1 MTMFIVQSVLLI
13 AVAFGLGC
21 LFGCWLKGRMAV
33 HPRHSGA
40 AAAVTHEGAAKT
52 STASEL
58 AAPRPHYEPAT
69 TPQPATALT
78 SDPETV
84 AEPPAP
90 AQEPKPEGQSAPIK
104 KPVRARTA
112 KPATAKPATGK
123 PTRKGDAAESRPV
136 KAGTKASKAGK
147 AGSVA
152 PARAKPSA
160 KAGSA
165 VPDTPDNLKLIKG
178 IGPAIETKLQAAG
191 ITRFAQI
198 AAWTKK
204 QQAEFAE
211 QLSFSGR
218 VEREEWV
225 RQAKVLA
232 KGEKTEFSKRVA
244 KGEVASSKGTKPR
257 GGAKK

>member
-69 TPQPATALT
+69 TPQQATALT

-112 KPATAKPATGK
+112 KPATGK
-123 PTRKGDAAESRPV
+123 PTRKDDAAESKPV
-136 KAGTKASKAGK
+136 KAKAKASKAGK

-160 KAGSA
+160 KAGSS

-191 ITRFAQI
+191 ITSFAQI

-218 VEREEWV
+218 IEREEWV

-244 KGEVASSKGTKPR
+244 KGEVASSKGAKPR
-257 GGAKK
+257 GRAKK

>member
-21 LFGCWLKGRMAV
+21 LFGCWLKGRMTV

-84 AEPPAP
+84 AAPPAP
-90 AQEPKPEGQSAPIK
+90 AQEPKPEGQSAPTK
-104 KPVRARTA
+104 KPARARTA
-112 KPATAKPATGK
+112 KPATTKPATGK
-123 PTRKGDAAESRPV
+123 RIRKGDATESKPV
-136 KAGTKASKAGK
+136 KAKAKASKAGK
-147 AGSVA
+147 AGSDA
-152 PARAKPSA
+152 SARAKPSA
-160 KAGSA
+160 TAGSA

-204 QQAEFAE
+204 EQAEFAE

-218 VEREEWV
+218 IEREEWV

-244 KGEVASSKGTKPR
+244 KGEVASSKGKPR
-257 GGAKK
+257 GGGQK

>member
-21 LFGCWLKGRMAV
+21 LFGCWLKGRMTV

-69 TPQPATALT
+69 TPQPSTALT

-90 AQEPKPEGQSAPIK
+90 AQEPKPEGQSAPTK
-104 KPVRARTA
+104 QPARARTA

-123 PTRKGDAAESRPV
+123 RTRKGDATESKPV
-136 KAGTKASKAGK
+136 KAKASKAGK
-147 AGSVA
+147 AGSNA
-152 PARAKPSA
+152 PTRAKPSA

-204 QQAEFAE
+204 EQAEFAE

-218 VEREEWV
+218 IEREEWV

-244 KGEVASSKGTKPR
+244 KGEVASSKGKPR
-257 GGAKK
+257 GGGQK

>member
-33 HPRHSGA
+33 HPRQSGA

-78 SDPETV
+78 SNPETV

-90 AQEPKPEGQSAPIK
+90 AQEPKPGGQSAPTK

-112 KPATAKPATGK
+112 KPATAKPAAGK
-123 PTRKGDAAESRPV
+123 RTRKEDATASKPA
-136 KAGTKASKAGK
+136 KAGAKASKAGK
-147 AGSVA
+147 AGSDA
-152 PARAKPSA
+152 PAKAKPSA
-160 KAGSA
+160 SA
-165 VPDTPDNLKLIKG
+165 SSAAPEMPDNLKLIKG
-178 IGPAIETKLQAAG
+178 IGPAIETKLKAAG
-191 ITRFAQI
+191 IIRFAQI

-204 QQAEFAE
+204 EQAEFAE
-211 QLSFSGR
+211 QLSFAGR
-218 VEREEWV
+218 IEREEWV

-232 KGEKTEFSKRVA
+232 KGGKTDFSRRVA
-244 KGEVASSKGTKPR
+244 KGEVASSKGTKPK
-257 GGAKK
+257 GDPKK